1 MKWWKRCRIIIGS
14 IISGIDIKTTLD
26 ALEKLRNGAWENFNN
41 RRIYGW
47 KVDSSGIDIKTT
59 LDALEKLRNGAWE
72 NFNNRRIYGWKMGM
86 GIWTALA
93 AFIGVVLT
101 GRICISQ
108 PLSFGTFIVF
118 AILAG
123 SSVVALHAVFMHG
136 IGRAHRIDRDK
147 EFFFEEEIMK
157 ILDIEFP
164 PKVIDGIEKRK
175 EKRDRIP
182 LCEWLEFVQLFITII
197 LVILAIIV
205 LWIKLF

>member
-1 MKWWKRCRIIIGS
+1 LLVENKRGFISEITTSFTHSLKEGKGMKWWKRCRIIIGS
-14 IISGIDIKTTLD
+14 II
-26 ALEKLRNGAWENFNN
+26 
-41 RRIYGW
+41 
-47 KVDSSGIDIKTT
+47 SGIDIKTT